1 MVIYLLIYPKISRR
15 ILKIIETL
23 AAAGKGTQRTA
34 YPFVDVE
41 SVTMQIN
48 TTVKFKNHN
57 DNYGGKKN
65 QMEKVID
72 RLHKCRDL
80 MTVNSLITDAYWWN
94 SAEQS

>member
-1 MVIYLLIYPKISRR
+1 
-15 ILKIIETL
+15 
-23 AAAGKGTQRTA
+23 
-34 YPFVDVE
+34 
-41 SVTMQIN
+41 MQIN

-72 RLHKCRDL
+72 RLHKCRDQ
-80 MTVNSLITDAYWWN
+80 MTVEMQRQMTRDQMNSLITDAYWWN